1 MAADSTRNSS
11 GNLFASRDF
20 LNSLG
25 QGVLLINPSAVVVEA
40 NDAAVSLLGVAR
52 EELLMSLEAYSAWQV
67 TREDGSPL
75 PSEDFP
81 AAVTLRTHSHCR
93 GVIVGLTPPA
103 STQHWLSV
111 DSHPLMEG
119 ERFLGVSVV
128 FSDVT
133 DHVNLQ
139 HELRATT
146 ERLEILAKFPADV
159 VVLATAEAVGEWCS
173 DSITELLGWSPDD
186 VVGQRIDAFVH
197 PDDLGSI
204 VSFRRGQPE
213 ASTAHFTV
221 RLRRRDGKYR
231 WVAISSRKFV
241 DAVTGQTRMISSWR
255 DVDALVSAQRELEA
269 SEERFRYLAEN
280 ASDIVAE
287 ADDTFHITWVSPSV
301 TSILGWRS
309 EDVIGRSV
317 LSFVADDLTD
327 RLTSWIEELRA
338 EHSADSLKLRL
349 RSSSGDQ
356 RWMLGRV
363 RARLDDSGH
372 ATSYTLAL
380 RDIHDEEMVRRE
392 LQHSEARYRLL
403 AENGA
408 DLVLMIGANDVI
420 RWASASSLEL
430 FGWSPEELVGHEMS
444 QFVDSAHVTHRDA
457 IRDAANGLF
466 SLDTVEFRCADGS
479 RRWVSGRGRRVH
491 DAQGKLDFVVASLR
505 DVHDQVA
512 AEHELARSEA
522 LFRLVLENQADVTAR
537 LDMLGAIEWITP
549 SVYPLIGLH
558 PDEVIGHNIVDYLHP
573 DDLVHVAEVIARVQ
587 GGDPADV
594 EARVV
599 SASGESKWVATRV
612 QPLLVDG
619 TQTGSVINVRDIS
632 AEYDVRTRLAQRE
645 EQLRM
650 TLASAPVGMAV
661 IGPDRRFLN
670 VNPALCEMV
679 GRDAQWLLEHRVY
692 DVFGTEDQ
700 EIEGRLN
707 QSAATGAVVRAPSE
721 KRLLRPDGTPVWIEH
736 AIAVIKD
743 ESGEPVFFVAT
754 FVDVTESR
762 AAKEKLRY
770 QATHDTLTHL
780 VNRGDLYLQ
789 AEALQR
795 RVPRTGEAVGVLF
808 IDVDDFKN
816 INDTHG
822 HYVGDMTLKAVADR
836 ITARGRSEDVV
847 ARVGGDE
854 FVILLQ
860 ALHSVEDALLIAR
873 QILARFVDPVAI
885 NGLDLTIRISIGV
898 ALAAPRETADDA
910 MRHAD
915 VALYRAKMLGGGQA
929 VAWDEIAEE

>member
-1 MAADSTRNSS
+1 
-11 GNLFASRDF
+11 
-20 LNSLG
+20 
-25 QGVLLINPSAVVVEA
+25 
-40 NDAAVSLLGVAR
+40 
-52 EELLMSLEAYSAWQV
+52 
-67 TREDGSPL
+67 
-75 PSEDFP
+75 
-81 AAVTLRTHSHCR
+81 
-93 GVIVGLTPPA
+93 
-103 STQHWLSV
+103 
-111 DSHPLMEG
+111 
-119 ERFLGVSVV
+119 
-128 FSDVT
+128 
-133 DHVNLQ
+133 
-139 HELRATT
+139 
-146 ERLEILAKFPADV
+146 
-159 VVLATAEAVGEWCS
+159 
-173 DSITELLGWSPDD
+173 
-186 VVGQRIDAFVH
+186 
-197 PDDLGSI
+197 
-204 VSFRRGQPE
+204 
-213 ASTAHFTV
+213 
-221 RLRRRDGKYR
+221 
-231 WVAISSRKFV
+231 
-241 DAVTGQTRMISSWR
+241 
-255 DVDALVSAQRELEA
+255 
-269 SEERFRYLAEN
+269 
-280 ASDIVAE
+280 
-287 ADDTFHITWVSPSV
+287 
-301 TSILGWRS
+301 
-309 EDVIGRSV
+309 
-317 LSFVADDLTD
+317 
-327 RLTSWIEELRA
+327 
-338 EHSADSLKLRL
+338 
-349 RSSSGDQ
+349 
-356 RWMLGRV
+356 
-363 RARLDDSGH
+363 
-372 ATSYTLAL
+372 
-380 RDIHDEEMVRRE
+380 
-392 LQHSEARYRLL
+392 
-403 AENGA
+403 
-408 DLVLMIGANDVI
+408 
-420 RWASASSLEL
+420 
-430 FGWSPEELVGHEMS
+430 
-444 QFVDSAHVTHRDA
+444 
-457 IRDAANGLF
+457 
-466 SLDTVEFRCADGS
+466 
-479 RRWVSGRGRRVH
+479 
-491 DAQGKLDFVVASLR
+491 
-505 DVHDQVA
+505 
-512 AEHELARSEA
+512 
-522 LFRLVLENQADVTAR
+522 
-537 LDMLGAIEWITP
+537 
-549 SVYPLIGLH
+549 
-558 PDEVIGHNIVDYLHP
+558 
-573 DDLVHVAEVIARVQ
+573 
-587 GGDPADV
+587 
-594 EARVV
+594 
-599 SASGESKWVATRV
+599 
-612 QPLLVDG
+612 
-619 TQTGSVINVRDIS
+619 
-632 AEYDVRTRLAQRE
+632 
-645 EQLRM
+645 M

-898 ALAAPRETADDA
+898 ALAAPGETADDA